1 MHQLITTED
10 FAVLMR
16 SRRRELK
23 LSQAQLAEQI
33 GVSRQWVIDIE
44 KGKPR
49 AELAL
54 VLSVLEALGIQLQ
67 TKMSPVKAAVQIDAK
82 QGEEKIRSLADAF
95 DFIQSGG

>member
-10 FAVLMR
+10 FAVLVR

-67 TKMSPVKAAVQIDAK
+67 TKVGPVKAAVQIDAK

-95 DFIQSGG
+95 DFI